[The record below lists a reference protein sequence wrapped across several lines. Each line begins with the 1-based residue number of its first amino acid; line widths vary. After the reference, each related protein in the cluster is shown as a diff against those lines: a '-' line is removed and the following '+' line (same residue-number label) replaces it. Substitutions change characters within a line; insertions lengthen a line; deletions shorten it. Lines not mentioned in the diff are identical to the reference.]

1 MLKAPK
7 LDRTNKLLLF
17 AILISI
23 ILYFGKEFFVLITFS
38 GLLAMLMTP
47 VSNKLE
53 NKGISRVFSSLIS
66 VFILIAV
73 ISAIV
78 VLLSAQIN
86 NIGKELPQIQ
96 MRFEELVSD
105 VQLWI
110 SNNLGVSSEHL
121 KDNAT
126 GALNNAGSILTGLVK
141 GTFSFIGRFIL
152 VLVFT
157 FLFVL
162 QRDKYENFVV
172 MLSPEDKRD
181 ETNEMINKIS
191 KIAQQY
197 LTGRIIAA
205 FIIGILYI
213 IGFSIIGL
221 KDGLIL
227 SAIAALV
234 TIIPYVGAL
243 LGGLIPFFMTF
254 INGSFEQSLWVVIII
269 SLVNVIDHYF
279 IEPYI
284 VGGSVSISPFFTI
297 LILILGGVI
306 WGLAGIILFLPLLGI
321 LKIIFENVEGLQP
334 YAYLIGD
341 QRKTSAHAEIWSKIK
356 VIFSKKGRNNS

>member
-7 LDRTNKLLLF
+7 LDRTNKILLF
-17 AILISI
+17 TILISV

-47 VSNKLE
+47 VSNWLE
-53 NKGISRVFSSLIS
+53 KRGMTRVFSSLLS
-66 VFILIAV
+66 VFILLTV
-73 ISAIV
+73 VSAIV
-78 VLLSAQIN
+78 LLLSAQIN

-96 MRFEELVSD
+96 LRFEELISD
-105 VQLWI
+105 LQSWI
-110 SNNLGVSSEHL
+110 SDNLGVSSEQL
-121 KDNAT
+121 KDKT
-126 GALNNAGSILTGLVK
+126 SGALPGAGNILTGIVK

-172 MLSPEDKRD
+172 MLSPENERD
-181 ETNEMINKIS
+181 ETTEMINKIS

-213 IGFSIIGL
+213 IGFSIIDL

-269 SLVNVIDHYF
+269 SIVNAIDHYF

-321 LKIIFENVEGLQP
+321 LKIIFENVEGLKP

-341 QRKTSAHAEIWSKIK
+341 QRKTSAHAEIWLKIK
-356 VIFSKKGRNNS
+356 TMFSGRKKKN

>member
-7 LDRTNKLLLF
+7 LDRTNKILLF
-17 AILISI
+17 TILISV

-47 VSNKLE
+47 VSNWLE
-53 NKGISRVFSSLIS
+53 KRGMTRVFSSLLS
-66 VFILIAV
+66 VFILITV

-78 VLLSAQIN
+78 LLLSAQIN

-96 MRFEELVSD
+96 LRFEELISD
-105 VQLWI
+105 LQSWI
-110 SNNLGVSSEHL
+110 SDNLGVSSEQL
-121 KDNAT
+121 KDKT
-126 GALNNAGSILTGLVK
+126 SGALPGAGNILTGIVK

-172 MLSPEDKRD
+172 MLSPENERD
-181 ETNEMINKIS
+181 ETTEMINKIS

-254 INGSFEQSLWVVIII
+254 ISGSFEQSLWVVIII
-269 SLVNVIDHYF
+269 SIVNAIDHYF

-321 LKIIFENVEGLQP
+321 LKIIFENVEGLKP

-341 QRKTSAHAEIWSKIK
+341 QRKTSAHEEIWLKIK
-356 VIFSKKGRNNS
+356 TMFSERMKKN

>member
-7 LDRTNKLLLF
+7 LDRTNKILLF
-17 AILISI
+17 TILISI

-47 VSNKLE
+47 VSNWLE
-53 NKGISRVFSSLIS
+53 KRGMTRVFSSLIS
-66 VFILIAV
+66 VLILITV

-78 VLLSAQIN
+78 LLLSAQIN
-86 NIGKELPQIQ
+86 NIGKELPHIQ
-96 MRFEELVSD
+96 LRFEELISD
-105 VQLWI
+105 VQSWI
-110 SNNLGVSSEHL
+110 SDNLGVSSEQL
-121 KDNAT
+121 KDRT
-126 GALNNAGSILTGLVK
+126 SGALPAAGSILTGIVK

-172 MLSPEDKRD
+172 MLSPEDKKD
-181 ETNEMINKIS
+181 ETTEMINKIS
-191 KIAQQY
+191 KIAQHY

-227 SAIAALV
+227 SAVAALV

-243 LGGLIPFFMTF
+243 LGGLIPFLMTF
-254 INGSFEQSLWVVIII
+254 INGSLEQSLWVVIII
-269 SLVNVIDHYF
+269 SMVNVIDHYF
-279 IEPYI
+279 VEPYI

-321 LKIIFENVEGLQP
+321 LKIIFENVEGLKP

-341 QRKTSAHAEIWSKIK
+341 QRKTSAHAEIWLKIK
-356 VIFSKKGRNNS
+356 TMFSERKRNN

>member
-7 LDRTNKLLLF
+7 LDRTNKILLF
-17 AILISI
+17 TILISV

-47 VSNKLE
+47 VSNWLE
-53 NKGISRVFSSLIS
+53 KRGMTRVFSSLLS
-66 VFILIAV
+66 VFILLTV
-73 ISAIV
+73 VSAIV
-78 VLLSAQIN
+78 LLLSAQIN

-96 MRFEELVSD
+96 LRFEELISD
-105 VQLWI
+105 LQSWI
-110 SNNLGVSSEHL
+110 SDNLGVSSEQL
-121 KDNAT
+121 KDKT
-126 GALNNAGSILTGLVK
+126 SGALPGAGNILTGIVK

-172 MLSPEDKRD
+172 MLSPENERD
-181 ETNEMINKIS
+181 ETTEMINKIS

-213 IGFSIIGL
+213 IGFSIIDL

-269 SLVNVIDHYF
+269 SIVNAIDHYF

-321 LKIIFENVEGLQP
+321 LKIIFENVEGLKP

-341 QRKTSAHAEIWSKIK
+341 QRKTSAHEEIWLKIK
-356 VIFSKKGRNNS
+356 TMFSERKKKN

>member
-7 LDRTNKLLLF
+7 LDRTNKILLF
-17 AILISI
+17 AILISV

-47 VSNKLE
+47 VSNWFEKR
-53 NKGISRVFSSLIS
+53 GMTRVFSSLMS
-66 VFILIAV
+66 VLILITV

-78 VLLSAQIN
+78 LLLSAQIN

-96 MRFEELVSD
+96 LRFEELISD
-105 VQLWI
+105 VQSWI
-110 SNNLGVSSEHL
+110 SDNLGVSSEQL
-121 KDNAT
+121 KNKT
-126 GALNNAGSILTGLVK
+126 SGALPAAGSILTGIVK

-172 MLSPEDKRD
+172 MLSPEDERD
-181 ETNEMINKIS
+181 ETTEMINKIS

-269 SLVNVIDHYF
+269 SIVNAIDHYF

-321 LKIIFENVEGLQP
+321 LKIIFENVEGLKP

-341 QRKTSAHAEIWSKIK
+341 QRKTSAHEEIWLKIK
-356 VIFSKKGRNNS
+356 TMFSGRKKKN

>member
-1 MLKAPK
+1 
-7 LDRTNKLLLF
+7 
-17 AILISI
+17 
-23 ILYFGKEFFVLITFS
+23 
-38 GLLAMLMTP
+38 
-47 VSNKLE
+47 
-53 NKGISRVFSSLIS
+53 
-66 VFILIAV
+66 
-73 ISAIV
+73 
-78 VLLSAQIN
+78 
-86 NIGKELPQIQ
+86 
-96 MRFEELVSD
+96 
-105 VQLWI
+105 
-110 SNNLGVSSEHL
+110 
-121 KDNAT
+121 
-126 GALNNAGSILTGLVK
+126 
-141 GTFSFIGRFIL
+141 
-152 VLVFT
+152 
-157 FLFVL
+157 
-162 QRDKYENFVV
+162 

-197 LTGRIIAA
+197 LTGRIVAA

-254 INGSFEQSLWVVIII
+254 INGTLEQSLWVVIII
-269 SLVNVIDHYF
+269 SLVNIIDHYF

-341 QRKTSAHAEIWSKIK
+341 QRTTSAHAEIWSKIK
-356 VIFSKKGRNNS
+356 ALFSKRKN